1 MGLPITGSA
10 SCGGDAAGN
19 TVPVAE
25 LSELQKQRYAR
36 HISLPEL
43 GEEGQRKLLQSKVLV
58 IGAGGLGCPI
68 AMYLAAAG
76 VGTIGLV
83 EFDTI
88 DHSNLQR
95 QILYATS
102 DVGQP
107 KLDVAERKLR
117 DLNPDVKVVKY
128 QGASVPITRWSGSG
142 RTM

>member
-1 MGLPITGSA
+1 MP
-10 SCGGDAAGN
+10 
-19 TVPVAE
+19 
-25 LSELQKQRYAR
+25 LSELQKNRYAR

-43 GEEGQRKLLQSKVLV
+43 GEEGQQRLLAGKVLV
-58 IGAGGLGCPI
+58 IGMGGLGGPI

-95 QILYATS
+95 QILYNTA

-107 KLDVAERKLR
+107 KLETAGQRLAA
-117 DLNPDVKVVKY
+117 LNPDVKVVLH
-128 QGASVPITRWSGSG
+128 RG
-142 RTM
+142 RIDSSNAMEWIAPY